1 MLLPAAIAAVVAA
14 PMPVHAAWQAPTAPS
29 VPAAPPTAPGA
40 PRDAQGAAGIV
51 AIWQQSTVT
60 WDRLRPV
67 IGELAGNVALREV
80 LLDELLAERARQ
92 RGIAPDEAALERE
105 EATLLE
111 FLDADPARARTLL
124 GEIRARQG
132 LGPVRWRSLLW
143 RNAVLRALVAADVRV
158 EEPQVVAAHDA
169 AHGAKRR
176 ARVIAVPDLRG
187 AQRVQERLAAGE
199 PFEAVAADAS
209 TDPSAARGGL
219 VTPMSRLDPGV
230 PAAVREALWALA
242 KPGELSPPVLIPTG
256 YLLVRF
262 EGEDPGDGI
271 ALEAVRARAERSVR
285 LAQERARMDTLAA
298 DLLRAVRPT
307 IFDESL
313 ADSWNRVT
321 TEATRSAPPPPG

>member
-1 MLLPAAIAAVVAA
+1 MLLSAALAALVAIPDPPA
-14 PMPVHAAWQAPTAPS
+14 P
-29 VPAAPPTAPGA
+29 APGA
-40 PRDAQGAAGIV
+40 PRDERGAAGIV

-67 IGELAGNVALREV
+67 MGELAGSAALREV

-111 FLDADPARARTLL
+111 FLDPDAAKARTLL
-124 GEIRARQG
+124 AEVRVRQG

-143 RNAVLRALVAADVRV
+143 RNAVLRALVAPDVRV

-169 AHGAKRR
+169 AHGARR
-176 ARVIAVPDLRG
+176 RTRVIAVPDLRT

-230 PAAVREALWALA
+230 PAAVREALWALS
-242 KPGELSPPVLIPTG
+242 KPGDLSPPVLVPTG

-262 EGEDPGDGI
+262 EGEDPGDGV
-271 ALEAVRARAERSVR
+271 ALDAVRARAERSVR

-298 DLLRAVRPT
+298 DLLRGVRPT
-307 IFDESL
+307 IFDESM

>member
-1 MLLPAAIAAVVAA
+1 
-14 PMPVHAAWQAPTAPS
+14 
-29 VPAAPPTAPGA
+29 
-40 PRDAQGAAGIV
+40 
-51 AIWQQSTVT
+51 
-60 WDRLRPV
+60 
-67 IGELAGNVALREV
+67 
-80 LLDELLAERARQ
+80 
-92 RGIAPDEAALERE
+92 
-105 EATLLE
+105 
-111 FLDADPARARTLL
+111 
-124 GEIRARQG
+124 
-132 LGPVRWRSLLW
+132 VRWRSLLW

-169 AHGAKRR
+169 AHGPKRR

-199 PFEAVAADAS
+199 SFEAVAADTS

-242 KPGELSPPVLIPTG
+242 KPGEVSPPVLIPTG

-262 EGEDPGDGI
+262 DGEAAGDGVT
-271 ALEAVRARAERSVR
+271 LESVRARAERSVR
-285 LAQERARMDTLAA
+285 LAQERAWMDALAA
-298 DLLRAVRPT
+298 DLLRGARPT

-313 ADSWNRVT
+313 ADGWNRVT